1 MIFRHNSLKRLS
13 PENRPS
19 DLQAVV
25 ETSEN
30 VREAACQQHQ
40 QQNEAFQM
48 TILRHSSLNRK
59 SPEKKR
65 SNLQAVSG
73 MNKET
78 LRKNTGQ
85 QH

>member
-25 ETSEN
+25 ETSEQ

-40 QQNEAFQM
+40 QQNEAFKVGTGDDLEAQQ
-48 TILRHSSLNRK
+48 
-59 SPEKKR
+59 PEEK
-65 SNLQAVSG
+65 VS
-73 MNKET
+73 
-78 LRKNTGQ
+78 
-85 QH
+85 